1 MENDN
6 FIEENN
12 SNNKTRNIIIIAVI
26 VLLLLVGCFF
36 VFKDKILKTNEDN
49 TTIENNTTKENIPDV
64 DENTNITEDNNIT
77 IDENKTSQNE
87 MNEPEPEQM
96 TFDYC
101 TKYFK
106 KLFSKGD
113 YTVYENPKVTEEF
126 VDTEDGGIL
135 YNKYYVVNTKTKDI
149 FDTLPFKIDSEDEGY
164 SNNYYLFLPYEDDE
178 NVKDNT
184 KGMFNIKNKQLISG
198 YNDYSCQFH
207 SDVSSYLCDNNET
220 TMVSNYTEN
229 ESTFGLISL
238 KDFSIILKAEY
249 SSMYEIG
256 NYFLVSKNNKSGI
269 YDKKGNKVLDVTYD
283 YLGYSEYLGYIGI
296 KGNDIEY
303 YNTKLEKQDLSN
315 TSLKDLYKTAY
326 EKSKGEIEYL
336 FLATADSYFWT
347 VGTSMRIQNM
357 NEPFDKSD
365 SNYRYKYT
373 GSKYSGEHL
382 VINSLCSENYIY
394 VIEDNK
400 AYKINKDEI
409 YAPEDEDGS
418 FCF

>member
-12 SNNKTRNIIIIAVI
+12 SNNNKTRNIIIIAVI

-36 VFKDKILKTNEDN
+36 VFQDKLFKNN
-49 TTIENNTTKENIPDV
+49 ENNTTRENIPDV
-64 DENTNITEDNNIT
+64 EENTNITEDDNIT
-77 IDENKTSQNE
+77 IDENKTSQKE
-87 MNEPEPEQM
+87 MSEPEQM

-106 KLFSKGD
+106 KLFSKGN
-113 YTVYENPKVTEEF
+113 YAVYENPKVTEEF

-178 NVKDNT
+178 NVIDKT
-184 KGMFNIKNKQLISG
+184 RGMINIKNKQLISG

-207 SDVSSYLCDNNET
+207 SDESYWLCGNNET
-220 TMVSNYTEN
+220 TMISNN
-229 ESTFGLISL
+229 NSNNSVFGLISL
-238 KDFSIILKAEY
+238 NDFSVILKAEY
-249 SSMYEIG
+249 SSMNEIG

-315 TSLKDLYKTAY
+315 ISLKDLYKTAY
-326 EKSKGEIEYL
+326 EKSKEKIDYL
-336 FLATADSYFWT
+336 FLATADSYYWT

-365 SNYRYKYT
+365 SDYRYKYT

-382 VINSLCSENYIY
+382 VINSLCTENYIY

-400 AYKINKDEI
+400 AYKIDKNEI
-409 YAPEDEDGS
+409 YEPEDEDGL